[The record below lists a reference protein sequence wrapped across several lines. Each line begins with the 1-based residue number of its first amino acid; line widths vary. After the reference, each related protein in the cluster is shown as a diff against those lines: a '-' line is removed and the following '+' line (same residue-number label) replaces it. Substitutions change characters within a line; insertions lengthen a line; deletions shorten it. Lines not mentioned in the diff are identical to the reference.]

1 MDSLYKR
8 NSPDTIITMDILNRR
23 TLQTFSILAL
33 AFIMTSCASRGGF
46 QPLPPVKVITETVEV
61 EIYAP
66 PLPPEIQLNDVDWKV
81 ITNTP
86 CKPATGKKTL
96 SQGKWYYTT
105 ERFAYDQVLQE
116 DGTTKRVVQRDEN
129 NKRVELEQLT
139 DGNGV
144 IQVCGN
150 LQQKIA
156 EVELMLDGE
165 FVIFAI
171 TPVGYEKM
179 SANLQEIKR
188 YIGQQKDI
196 IYYYREATAPKGKE
210 GWLEENEER
219 QNNQK
224 EAAKADEEQPE
235 TEAPKV
241 ETKSAFSIK
250 NLLPNVGGKDD

>member
-1 MDSLYKR
+1 
-8 NSPDTIITMDILNRR
+8 MDILNRR

-33 AFIMTSCASRGGF
+33 AFIMTSCATTGY

-61 EIYAP
+61 EIYSP
-66 PLPPEIQLNDVDWKV
+66 PLPPEIQLNDVEWKV

-105 ERFAYDQVLQE
+105 ERFEYEEYFDEEKQE
-116 DGTTKRVVQRDEN
+116 TRRKVKRDADN
-129 NKRVELEQLT
+129 NRIELPQLE

-171 TPVGYEKM
+171 TPVGYEQM

-210 GWLEENEER
+210 GWLKENEER
-219 QNNQK
+219 QEQQVEK
-224 EAAKADEEQPE
+224 AEADNEPV
-235 TEAPKV
+235 V
-241 ETKSAFSIK
+241 ETKDESGFSLKSLI
-250 NLLPNVGGKDD
+250 PSIGDKD

>member
-1 MDSLYKR
+1 MDSIRKR
-8 NSPDTIITMDILNRR
+8 SGPDTIITMDILNRK
-23 TLQTFSILAL
+23 TLQTFSIIAL
-33 AFIMTSCASRGGF
+33 AFIMTSCATRGY

-61 EIYAP
+61 EIYSP
-66 PLPPEIQLNDVDWKV
+66 PLPPEIELNDVDWKV

-86 CKPATGKKTL
+86 CKPATGKQTL

-105 ERFAYDQVLQE
+105 DRFAYDQVLQE

-144 IQVCGN
+144 IEVCGN

-156 EVELMLDGE
+156 EVELMLDGD
-165 FVIFAI
+165 FVIFAM

-210 GWLEENEER
+210 GWLEENKER
-219 QNNQK
+219 QDNQK
-224 EAAKADEEQPE
+224 EAIEADNEQPE

-250 NLLPNVGGKDD
+250 NLLPNIGGKDD

>member
-1 MDSLYKR
+1 
-8 NSPDTIITMDILNRR
+8 
-23 TLQTFSILAL
+23 
-33 AFIMTSCASRGGF
+33 MTSCATRGY

-61 EIYAP
+61 EIYSP
-66 PLPPEIQLNDVDWKV
+66 PLPPEIELNDVDWKV

-86 CKPATGKKTL
+86 CKPATGKQTL

-105 ERFAYDQVLQE
+105 DRFAYDHVLQE

-144 IQVCGN
+144 IEVCGN

-156 EVELMLDGE
+156 EVELMLDGD
-165 FVIFAI
+165 FVIFAM

-210 GWLEENEER
+210 GWLEENKER
-219 QNNQK
+219 QDNQK
-224 EAAKADEEQPE
+224 EAVEADNEQPE

-250 NLLPNVGGKDD
+250 NLLPNIGGKDD

>member
-1 MDSLYKR
+1 MNK
-8 NSPDTIITMDILNRR
+8 
-23 TLQTFSILAL
+23 TLQTLSIIAL
-33 AFIMTSCASRGGF
+33 TLIMTACASRGGY

-66 PLPPEIQLNDVDWKV
+66 PLPPEIQLNDVEWKV

-96 SQGKWYYTT
+96 AQGKWYYTT
-105 ERFAYDQVLQE
+105 ERFAYEEYFDEEKQE
-116 DGTTKRVVQRDEN
+116 TRRRVQRDEEGN
-129 NKRVELEQLT
+129 RIELEQLT

-156 EVELMLDGE
+156 EVELMLDGD

-188 YIGQQKDI
+188 YINQQKDI
-196 IYYYREATAPKGKE
+196 IYYYREATAPKGVD
-210 GWLEENEER
+210 GWLEENKER
-219 QNNQK
+219 QEQQV
-224 EAAKADEEQPE
+224 EEAKADNEQVSVE
-235 TEAPKV
+235 PKV
-241 ETKSAFSIK
+241 EETSGFSLKSLIPSI
-250 NLLPNVGGKDD
+250 GKDD

>member
-1 MDSLYKR
+1 
-8 NSPDTIITMDILNRR
+8 MDILNRR
-23 TLQTFSILAL
+23 TLQTFGILAL
-33 AFIMTSCASRGGF
+33 AFIMTSCASTGY

-66 PLPPEIQLNDVDWKV
+66 PLPKEIQLNDVEWKV

-105 ERFAYDQVLQE
+105 ERFAYEEYTKE
-116 DGTTKRVVQRDEN
+116 DGTTARRVQRDEEGN
-129 NKRVELEQLT
+129 RIELPHLD

-171 TPVGYEKM
+171 TPVGYERM

-188 YIGQQKDI
+188 YINQLGEVI
-196 IYYYREATAPKGKE
+196 IYYKE
-210 GWLEENEER
+210 VTT
-219 QNNQK
+219 
-224 EAAKADEEQPE
+224 DDT
-235 TEAPKV
+235 TE
-241 ETKSAFSIK
+241 
-250 NLLPNVGGKDD
+250 

>member
-1 MDSLYKR
+1 M
-8 NSPDTIITMDILNRR
+8 
-23 TLQTFSILAL
+23 
-33 AFIMTSCASRGGF
+33 
-46 QPLPPVKVITETVEV
+46 
-61 EIYAP
+61 
-66 PLPPEIQLNDVDWKV
+66 
-81 ITNTP
+81 
-86 CKPATGKKTL
+86 

-105 ERFAYDQVLQE
+105 DRFAYDQVLQE

-144 IQVCGN
+144 IEVCGN

-156 EVELMLDGE
+156 EVELMLDGD
-165 FVIFAI
+165 FVIFAM

-210 GWLEENEER
+210 GWLEENKER
-219 QNNQK
+219 QDNQK
-224 EAAKADEEQPE
+224 EAVEADNEQPE

-250 NLLPNVGGKDD
+250 NLLPNIGGKDD

>member
-1 MDSLYKR
+1 
-8 NSPDTIITMDILNRR
+8 MDILNRR
-23 TLQTFSILAL
+23 TLQTFGILAL
-33 AFIMTSCASRGGF
+33 AFIMTSCASTGY

-66 PLPPEIQLNDVDWKV
+66 PLPKEIQLNDVEWKV

-196 IYYYREATAPKGKE
+196 IYYYREATAPKGVD
-210 GWLEENEER
+210 GWLEENKER
-219 QNNQK
+219 QDNQK
-224 EAAKADEEQPE
+224 EAVKTDDEQPQ
-235 TEAPKV
+235 TEAPKE

-250 NLLPNVGGKDD
+250 NLLPNIGDKDD

>member
-1 MDSLYKR
+1 MDSIFER
-8 NSPDTIITMDILNRR
+8 SATDTIITMDILNRK
-23 TLQTFSILAL
+23 TLQTFSIIAL
-33 AFIMTSCASRGGF
+33 AFIMTSCATRGY

-61 EIYAP
+61 EIYSP
-66 PLPPEIQLNDVDWKV
+66 PLPPEIELNDVDWKV

-86 CKPATGKKTL
+86 CKPATGKQTL

-105 ERFAYDQVLQE
+105 DRFAYDHVLQE

-144 IQVCGN
+144 IEVCGN

-156 EVELMLDGE
+156 EVELMLDGD
-165 FVIFAI
+165 FVIFAM

-210 GWLEENEER
+210 GWLEENKER
-219 QNNQK
+219 QDNQK
-224 EAAKADEEQPE
+224 EAVEADNEQPE

-250 NLLPNVGGKDD
+250 NLLPNIGGKDD